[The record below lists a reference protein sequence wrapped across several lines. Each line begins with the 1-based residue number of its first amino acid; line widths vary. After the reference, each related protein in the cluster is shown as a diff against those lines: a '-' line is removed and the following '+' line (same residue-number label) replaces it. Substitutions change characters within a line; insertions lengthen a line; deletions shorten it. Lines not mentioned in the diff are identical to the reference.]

1 MDEKQKSLENWR
13 KIAKW
18 LQGEQKKQ
26 GLPVST
32 DEEVE
37 AAAQEAVR
45 IKFSTKT

>member
-1 MDEKQKSLENWR
+1 MDKKQKSLENWR
-13 KIAKW
+13 EIGRW
-18 LQGEQKKQ
+18 LQEEQKKQ

-45 IKFSTKT
+45 IKYDTKN

>member
-13 KIAKW
+13 AIGKW
-18 LQGEQKKQ
+18 LQECQKEQ

-45 IKFSTKT
+45 IKFGTKT

>member
-13 KIAKW
+13 KIGKW
-18 LQGEQKKQ
+18 LQEEQKKK

-37 AAAQEAVR
+37 AAAQEVVR
-45 IKFSTKT
+45 IGYDTKS